1 MFNLDNGNLNM
12 AEISPVPKYYDYGI
26 PQTKQF
32 EGFRDKVYTDT
43 TGNPTIGYG
52 FNLNDK
58 NMRSMVPA
66 EVISGKRPL
75 SQEEADKIFL
85 VRYNQAA
92 KDAFAYLGD
101 DMMKLDPQR
110 QAIIV
115 DMAYN
120 MGPNKLSE
128 FKQLKKAIQVGDYPR
143 AASEM
148 MDSNWYKQTGNRSKH
163 HVLKFGG
170 MK

>member
-1 MFNLDNGNLNM
+1 M
-12 AEISPVPKYYDYGI
+12 AEIDTQPKYYDYGI

-32 EGFRDKVYTDT
+32 EGFRDKTYLDT
-43 TGNPTIGYG
+43 LGNPTIGYG

-58 NMRSMVPA
+58 NMRSLVPA
-66 EVISGKRPL
+66 DVISGQRPL
-75 SQEEADKIFL
+75 SQKEADSIFL

-92 KDAFAYLGD
+92 KDAFTYLGD
-101 DMMKLDPQR
+101 DMLKLDPER

-120 MGPNKLSE
+120 MGPNKLAE
-128 FKQLKKAIQVGDYPR
+128 FKQLKKAISEGDYNK

-148 MDSNWYKQTGNRSKH
+148 KNSSWYKQTGNRAKH
-163 HVLKFGG
+163 HVLKFSEQ
-170 MK
+170 K

>member
-1 MFNLDNGNLNM
+1 M
-12 AEISPVPKYYDYGI
+12 AGIDGAPKYYDYGI

-32 EGFRDKVYTDT
+32 EGFVPNVYLDDKK
-43 TGNPTIGYG
+43 NPTVGYG

-66 EVISGKRPL
+66 DVIAGQRPL

-92 KDAFAYLGD
+92 RDAFNYLGSEN
-101 DMMKLDPQR
+101 MAKLDPQR

-120 MGPNKLSE
+120 MGPNKLSG
-128 FKQLKKAIQVGDYPR
+128 FKKLKKAIVEGDNQR

-148 MDSNWYKQTGNRSKH
+148 MNSDWYKQTGNRAKH
-163 HVLKFGG
+163 HTLKFAE
-170 MK
+170 KK

>member
-1 MFNLDNGNLNM
+1 M
-12 AEISPVPKYYDYGI
+12 AEINQPMKYHDYGI

-32 EGFRDKVYTDT
+32 EGYRDKVYTDT
-43 TGNPTIGYG
+43 KGNPTIGYG

-58 NMRSMVPA
+58 NMRSMIPA
-66 EVISGKRPL
+66 DVIAQKRPL
-75 SQEEADKIFL
+75 TQEEADKIFI

-92 KDAFAYLGD
+92 KDAADFLGKD
-101 DMMKLDPQR
+101 ILKLDPQR

-120 MGPNKLSE
+120 MGPNKLAE
-128 FKQLKKAIQVGDYPR
+128 FKKMKVAILTGDNQR
-143 AASEM
+143 AAAEM
-148 MDSNWYKQTGNRSKH
+148 KDSSWYKQTGNRAKH

-170 MK
+170 K

>member
-1 MFNLDNGNLNM
+1 MDTTN
-12 AEISPVPKYYDYGI
+12 ASPKYYDYGI

-32 EGFRDKVYTDT
+32 EGYRDKVYTDT
-43 TGNPTIGYG
+43 RGNPTIGYG

-66 EVISGKRPL
+66 DVIAGRRPL
-75 SQEEADKIFL
+75 AQEEADNIFL
-85 VRYNQAA
+85 TRYNQAA
-92 KDAFAYLGD
+92 RDAFNYLGP
-101 DMMKLDPQR
+101 DMLKLDPQR

-120 MGPNKLSE
+120 MGPNKLAE
-128 FKQLKKAIQVGDYPR
+128 FKRMKKAIQSGDYQR

-148 MDSNWYKQTGNRSKH
+148 KDSDWYKQTGNRSKH

-170 MK
+170 KK

>member
-1 MFNLDNGNLNM
+1 MDGIN
-12 AEISPVPKYYDYGI
+12 AAPKYYDYGI
-26 PQTKQF
+26 PQTKEF
-32 EGFRDKVYTDT
+32 EGFRDKTYMDT
-43 TGNPTIGYG
+43 KGNPTIGYG

-58 NMRSMVPA
+58 NMRSMVPSD
-66 EVISGKRPL
+66 VIAGRRPL
-75 SQEEADKIFL
+75 SQQEADKIFM

-92 KDAFAYLGD
+92 RDAMNYVGSDAMLR
-101 DMMKLDPQR
+101 MDPER

-120 MGPNKLSE
+120 LGPNKLAE
-128 FKQLKKAIQVGDYPR
+128 FKQMKKAILAGDYQR

-148 MDSNWYKQTGNRSKH
+148 MDSDWYKQTGRRSKH

-170 MK
+170 K

>member
-1 MFNLDNGNLNM
+1 M
-12 AEISPVPKYYDYGI
+12 AGIDMVPKYYDYGI

-32 EGFRDKVYTDT
+32 EGFRDKTYIDT
-43 TGNPTIGYG
+43 KGNPTIGYG

-66 EVISGKRPL
+66 DVLAGARPL
-75 SQEEADKIFL
+75 SQDEADKIFL

-92 KDAFAYLGD
+92 RDAFGYLGSEN
-101 DMMKLDPQR
+101 MAKLDPQR

-120 MGPNKLSE
+120 LGPNKLAG
-128 FKQLKKAIQVGDYPR
+128 FKGVKKAIEQGDYTR

-148 MDSNWYKQTGNRSKH
+148 MDSNWYKQTGNRAKH
-163 HVLKFGG
+163 HVIKFGS
-170 MK
+170 K

>member
-1 MFNLDNGNLNM
+1 M
-12 AEISPVPKYYDYGI
+12 AGIDIQPKYYDYGI

-58 NMRSMVPA
+58 NMRSLVPSD
-66 EVISGKRPL
+66 VISGKRTL
-75 SQEEADKIFL
+75 SQEEADQIFL

-92 KDAFAYLGD
+92 KDAFSYLGD
-101 DMMKLDPQR
+101 DMLKLDPQR

-120 MGPNKLSE
+120 MGPNKLAE
-128 FKQLKKAIQVGDYPR
+128 FKQLKKAISTGDYTR

-148 MDSNWYKQTGNRSKH
+148 KDSQWYNQTGNRAKH

-170 MK
+170 LK